1 MFPRLPYHGRIRT
14 MLLGDLPAV
23 LAIEEASFPRPWSE
37 KGFAAILRLAKVYR
51 AYVFEPRH
59 EVVGYLI
66 FDQRDRELHLL
77 NLAVHPGHR
86 GQGHASHM
94 LRELETEAVAF
105 LTSCQAEPG
114 RDAPRGVETVGR
126 MVLEVQ
132 ESNLAAQ
139 LLFRKLGFR
148 ATRILRGLYP
158 EAGEDGYRM
167 VKRLHVAPVETLST

>member
-1 MFPRLPYHGRIRT
+1 

-59 EVVGYLI
+59 EIVGYLI
-66 FDQRDRELHLL
+66 FDQRDQDVHLL
-77 NLAVHPGHR
+77 KLAVHPEHR

-94 LRELETEAVAF
+94 LSELETEAIAF
-105 LTSCQAEPG
+105 LTARQDQAG
-114 RDAPRGVETVGR
+114 RDAPPNGVALGR
-126 MVLEVQ
+126 MVLELQ

-139 LLFRKLGFR
+139 LLYRKLGFR

-158 EAGEDGYRM
+158 EADEDGYRM
-167 VKRLHVAPVETLST
+167 VKRLHAAPVETLSS